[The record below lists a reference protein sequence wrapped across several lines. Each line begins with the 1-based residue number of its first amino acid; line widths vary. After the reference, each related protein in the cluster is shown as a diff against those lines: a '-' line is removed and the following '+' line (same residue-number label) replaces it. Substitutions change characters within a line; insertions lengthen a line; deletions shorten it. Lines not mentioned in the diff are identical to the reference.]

1 MRLQH
6 GLPARH
12 LARDTVYL
20 GGDIEI
26 TLRAKEIAGLRPA
39 DAAHEAK
46 GGVQPGLGAARREV
60 EVLAA
65 TLGVEAGS
73 HRDGFDQGGL
83 TAAVLADEEGYFWM
97 QIERVERAN
106 CRSARRSRCGPRRAR
121 HSRIVGPAL
130 RWAPRRRR
138 KVRLRAESSG
148 RSATTHRT
156 ARAGWSSR
164 GA

>member
-6 GLPARH
+6 GLPAGH

-26 TLRAKEIAGLRPA
+26 ALSAQEIAGLRPA

-46 GGVQPGLGAARREV
+46 GGVQLRLGAARREV

-65 TLGVEAGS
+65 TLGVEAGG

-83 TAAVLADEEGYFWM
+83 TASVLADEAGYFWM
-97 QIERVERAN
+97 QIERLERAN
-106 CRSARRSRCGPRRAR
+106 GRDGEWIALEAFHLFPDQGDGPEEGVEPALPRVGQAVRSAFNRPSRIPRR
-121 HSRIVGPAL
+121 HPV
-130 RWAPRRRR
+130 RWP
-138 KVRLRAESSG
+138 
-148 RSATTHRT
+148 
-156 ARAGWSSR
+156 
-164 GA
+164 